1 MTKSK
6 EHIVTDNPY
15 GLVFMG
21 PSGEPEKQG
30 EEVNTNM
37 VVALKSGHNQTYTLN
52 GNKGEI
58 NPGCSHEIVGTNLTQ
73 NRNESEEEIVA
84 KSIVAEN
91 GDIILD
97 AENGNIKLK
106 AKNIYI
112 ETFGDDSNGS
122 ILVKANDH
130 IVLKADEQLSLAG
143 GKVCITS
150 ADSVAINATGMLW
163 LMCSDIEKSSPL
175 NLSLDIFK
183 PDFIGNLVKSIASSC
198 K

>member
-1 MTKSK
+1 M
-6 EHIVTDNPY
+6 
-15 GLVFMG
+15 
-21 PSGEPEKQG
+21 
-30 EEVNTNM
+30 
-37 VVALKSGHNQTYTLN
+37 
-52 GNKGEI
+52 
-58 NPGCSHEIVGTNLTQ
+58 
-73 NRNESEEEIVA
+73 
-84 KSIVAEN
+84 
-91 GDIILD
+91 
-97 AENGNIKLK
+97 K